1 MKNSELTEEQILQR
15 RMAVKKYHAKFA
27 ELKLRVSSEERDRI
41 QNHAEKTGESTAGFL
56 RRAVTE
62 TIERD
67 EHK

>member
-15 RMAVKKYHAKFA
+15 RLAVKKYHAKLA
-27 ELKLRVSSEERDRI
+27 ELTLRVSPEEKDRI
-41 QNHAEKTGESTAGFL
+41 QDHAKALGESTASFL
-56 RRAVTE
+56 RRAVME

>member
-15 RMAVKKYHAKFA
+15 RLAVKKYRAKFV
-27 ELKLRVSSEERDRI
+27 EMKLRVSPEERDRI
-41 QNHAEKTGESTAGFL
+41 QSHAEASGESTAAFL

-67 EHK
+67 EKE